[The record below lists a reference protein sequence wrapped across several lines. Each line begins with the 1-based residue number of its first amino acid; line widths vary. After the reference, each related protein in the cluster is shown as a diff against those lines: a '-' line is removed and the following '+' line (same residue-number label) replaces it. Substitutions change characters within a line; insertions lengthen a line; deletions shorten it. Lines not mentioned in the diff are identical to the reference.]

1 MRSMKTALIVA
12 ASMLT
17 GIALGGIG
25 VHALHAQAKPP
36 AYFVAANEVSDMDG
50 FNKQFGAPAQ
60 ASVKAHGGRILAADK
75 GTTLAGNLPTG
86 RVAVLA
92 FDNMD
97 QLIAWYH
104 SPEYQAAQRIGE
116 KYAKFNQVAVEG
128 IQ

>member
-1 MRSMKTALIVA
+1 MKTALIVA

-17 GIALGGIG
+17 GIAMGGIG

-36 AYFVAANEVSDMDG
+36 AYFVAANEVTDQDG
-50 FNKQFGAPAQ
+50 FNKQFIPAAQ
-60 ASVKAHGGRILAADK
+60 ATVKPHGGRLLASGE
-75 GTTLAGNLPTG
+75 GTTLAGNLATG

-97 QLIAWYH
+97 QLMAWYD
-104 SPEYQAAQRIGE
+104 SPEYQAAQKIGE

>member
-1 MRSMKTALIVA
+1 MKTPLIVA

-36 AYFVAANEVSDMDG
+36 AYLVAAHEVTDMDG
-50 FNKQFGAPAQ
+50 FNKQFAPAAR
-60 ASVKAHGGRILAADK
+60 ASIKAHGGRLLAAGK
-75 GTTLAGNLPTG
+75 GTMLLGNLPTA
-86 RVAVLA
+86 RVAIVA

-97 QLIAWYH
+97 QLMTWWH
-104 SPEYQAAQRIGE
+104 SPEHQAAEKIGE
-116 KYAKFNQVAVEG
+116 KYAKLNEVAVEG